1 MDIQEIE
8 VVIAKDGSVQ
18 IAVRG
23 VKGQSCLELT
33 QDLEKSLGGVILSR
47 EMTSEAGEDPGQAQI
62 GHDLRI

>member
-23 VKGQSCLELT
+23 VKGKSCLELT
-33 QDLEKSLGGVILSR
+33 QDLEQSLGGMILSR
-47 EMTSEAGEDPGQAQI
+47 ELTAEAGEEPGEGQI
-62 GHDLRI
+62 GQDLRI